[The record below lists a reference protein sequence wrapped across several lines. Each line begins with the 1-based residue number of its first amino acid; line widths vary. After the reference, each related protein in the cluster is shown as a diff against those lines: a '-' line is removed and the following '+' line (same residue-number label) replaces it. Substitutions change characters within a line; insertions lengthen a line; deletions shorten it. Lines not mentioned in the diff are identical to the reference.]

1 MATTTVRIGE
11 YVAGI
16 GVAGVALFVLGI
28 GVVHVAAGVVQAP
41 LAVLAGCSLLAAG
54 ALAPA
59 RGRQA
64 VASWTGRAVGAR
76 APIALAVAGVGLL
89 GLFFGIAAL

>member
-1 MATTTVRIGE
+1 MTTTLRIGE

-28 GVVHVAAGVVQAP
+28 GVVHVVAGVVQAP
-41 LAVLAGCSLLAAG
+41 LAVLAGCSLLGAAV
-54 ALAPA
+54 LAPA

-64 VASWTGRAVGAR
+64 AASMADRTVGAR
-76 APIALAVAGVGLL
+76 VPLTLAAVGVVLL
-89 GLFFGIAAL
+89 GLFFAVAAL